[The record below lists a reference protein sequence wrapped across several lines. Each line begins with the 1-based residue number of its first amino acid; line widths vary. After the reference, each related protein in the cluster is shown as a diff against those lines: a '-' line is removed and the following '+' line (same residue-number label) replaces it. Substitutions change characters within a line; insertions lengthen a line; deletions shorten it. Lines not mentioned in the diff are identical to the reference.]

1 MIDEQIINNDII
13 NVANIILEV
22 KNLGYIPNSKKYLK
36 LNKNIICKK
45 LNKYN
50 NVFNSTF
57 RQNVIHFYNK
67 L

>member
-1 MIDEQIINNDII
+1 MINEQIINIDII
-13 NVANIILEV
+13 NVTNIILEV
-22 KNLGYIPNSKKYLK
+22 ESLGYIPNNKKYLK

-45 LNKYN
+45 LNRYN

-57 RQNVIHFYNK
+57 RQNVVHFYNK

>member
-13 NVANIILEV
+13 NITNIILEV
-22 KNLGYIPNSKKYLK
+22 ENLGYIPNNKKYLK

-50 NVFNSTF
+50 NIFNFTF
-57 RQNVIHFYNK
+57 RQNVVHFYNK

>member
-1 MIDEQIINNDII
+1 MIDEKLINKDI
-13 NVANIILEV
+13 VKVTNIILEV
-22 KNLGYIPNSKKYLK
+22 ESLGYIPNTKKYLK

-50 NVFNSTF
+50 TLFNSVF
-57 RQNVIHFYNK
+57 RQNITHVYNK

>member
-1 MIDEQIINNDII
+1 MIDEKLINKDI
-13 NVANIILEV
+13 VKVTNIILEV
-22 KNLGYIPNSKKYLK
+22 ESLGYIPNIKKYLK

-50 NVFNSTF
+50 TIFNAVF

>member
-1 MIDEQIINNDII
+1 MIDEKLINKDI
-13 NVANIILEV
+13 VKVTNIILEV
-22 KNLGYIPNSKKYLK
+22 ESLGYIPNTKKYLR

-50 NVFNSTF
+50 TIFNSTF
-57 RQNVIHFYNK
+57 RQNITHFYNK